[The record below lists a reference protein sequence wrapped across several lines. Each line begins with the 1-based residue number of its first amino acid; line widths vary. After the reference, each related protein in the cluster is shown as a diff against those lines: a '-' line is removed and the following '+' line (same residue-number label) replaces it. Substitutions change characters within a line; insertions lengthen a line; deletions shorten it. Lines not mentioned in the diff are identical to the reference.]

1 MPSSSSCRIDL
12 VLDVVSDLWTLG
24 ILHELSLGPR
34 RPVELFGS
42 FRGMSS
48 KTLAARLKKLTRKGV
63 LERIRYPEAPPR
75 VEYSLTEKGR
85 ELLPIIKTIAAVAL
99 KWHSDPSSKKN
110 LPPCRACEIVF
121 EEVESEGAISKPP
134 RPVQRRRTDVT
145 LL

>member
-1 MPSSSSCRIDL
+1 MPSSSSCRIDV

-63 LERIRYPEAPPR
+63 LERKSYPEAPPR
-75 VEYSLTEKGR
+75 VEYSLTAKGR

-99 KWHSDPSSKKN
+99 KWHSDSSKKN

-121 EEVESEGAISKPP
+121 EEVESEAEASKP
-134 RPVQRRRTDVT
+134 RPVQRRQTDVT